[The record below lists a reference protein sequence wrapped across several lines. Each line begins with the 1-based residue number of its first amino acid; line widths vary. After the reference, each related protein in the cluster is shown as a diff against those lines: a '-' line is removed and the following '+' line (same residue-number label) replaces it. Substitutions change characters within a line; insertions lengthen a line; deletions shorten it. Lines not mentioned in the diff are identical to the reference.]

1 MQVSWID
8 AHQVTALAESLR
20 GTPTARTAPLHET
33 FPHGLMA
40 DLLPPIETQDEP
52 MPEPET
58 FEAPLPPLPPTSVE
72 PDLQDFRSRLKA
84 IREKAIQAGLMPNLA
99 PVVAVKDDE
108 EEEEEFALPP
118 FEPFAGAVSD
128 RLAAFAF
135 WARPAL
141 GNAELFIVGDQG
153 DLVWGQRQQSG
164 LVLSAILAWGASSRM
179 SALAACEASATLR
192 QRLAT
197 GAHLTALPCSTRLGI
212 MHIAITGSAPVPDRH
227 LPALREALMA
237 AMEAQP

>member
-8 AHQVTALAESLR
+8 ANHVTALAESLR
-20 GTPTARTAPLHET
+20 GTPTAKTATSQET

-40 DLLPPIETQDEP
+40 DLMPIEEIQEDLPT
-52 MPEPET
+52 EPET
-58 FEAPLPPLPPTSVE
+58 FEPPLPPLPPTNVE
-72 PDLQDFRSRLKA
+72 PELQDFRSRLKA
-84 IREKAIQAGLMPNLA
+84 IREKAIQAGLMPNQA
-99 PVVAVKDDE
+99 PVVAVEPEVQE
-108 EEEEEFALPP
+108 EMTLPP

-141 GNAELFIVGDQG
+141 GDAELFIVGDQG

-179 SALAACEASATLR
+179 SAIAACEAASTLR

-197 GAHLTALPCSTRLGI
+197 GVHLTALPCSTRLGI
-212 MHIAITGSAPVPDRH
+212 MHIAITGNVPIPDRH